1 MSQDSSRD
9 ASSTQRGRM
18 VPTVL
23 AVIAILAVM
32 GLAYRLLINPQGAI
46 GPAETDRAEAV
57 AGAWPSPP
65 PTFTPRPSPTPV
77 LTATPLPSPTRTPTP
92 SPTPTPTPLPPPYW
106 EELGYLTSIEF
117 TSTAIVEKEREK
129 PGVRSVLGADRVLL
143 MAVGEVQAGVDL
155 SRVQSSDFEIDG
167 SRLVLVLP
175 RASVTSVELL
185 PGESRIYDS
194 KHSWAFSE
202 YEGLEKEALEQA
214 RQQLRET
221 VQSSDSMMSLTERL
235 ARLQLSDF
243 LRKAGFTEIDIVF
256 RGESN

>member
-1 MSQDSSRD
+1 M
-9 ASSTQRGRM
+9 GI
-18 VPTVL
+18 TVL
-23 AVIAILAVM
+23 AAIAILAVI
-32 GLAYRLLINPQGAI
+32 GLAYRFVINPRAAI
-46 GPAETDRAEAV
+46 APAEADRGEV
-57 AGAWPSPP
+57 AAQGWPSPP
-65 PTFTPRPSPTPV
+65 PTFTAGPSPTPV

-129 PGVRSVLGADRVLL
+129 SGVRSVLGADRVLL

-155 SRVQSSDFEIDG
+155 SQVRSSDFEIDG
-167 SRLVLVLP
+167 SRLTLILP
-175 RASVTSVELL
+175 GASVTSVELL

-202 YEGLEKEALEQA
+202 YEGLEKEALEEA

-221 VQSSDSMMSLTERL
+221 VESSDSMMSLAETL

-256 RGESN
+256 RGERN